1 MKRLHEQQTEELSSL
16 HTSLA
21 SIFNELVLFLS
32 QFADDPELEN
42 RNILDLI
49 KIVCQGYA
57 EEVARREE
65 DRLEFQRIL
74 EEKDRKEKNNSIEYG
89 ENSSCEKIKRLG
101 LKNDPEGELREKE
114 HEKECINELNQTIED
129 MYIQQKLINSEKK
142 VSYSFFLS

>member
-101 LKNDPEGELREKE
+101 LKNDPESELREKE